1 MRAFAGELA
10 SAAVVCGIAAAIVLE
25 LPSAAFSFQARQ
37 DVNARA
43 DGAFAAYVF
52 MDGQAEA
59 MFLRKAK
66 GTWKKG
72 GREYVDMFVAELPEE
87 QKQPVL
93 TSASRTPPPPLPI
106 VRGGRSPFLPSCRA
120 PAPVRITASADK
132 EELPFSR
139 EELLKIE

>member
-1 MRAFAGELA
+1 MCF
-10 SAAVVCGIAAAIVLE
+10 
-25 LPSAAFSFQARQ
+25 AFSFQARQ
-37 DVNARA
+37 DANARA

-120 PAPVRITASADK
+120 AAPVRIPAEPAKD
-132 EELPFSR
+132 EPAFSR
-139 EELLKIE
+139 DELLKLN